1 MDIKFDTAEG
11 IFSVRVRALIINGN
25 KLLAMHDENAPYY
38 YLVGGKVEVGK
49 TAEDAVLREVREELE
64 IEAEIIRPV
73 FFAQNFYTDD
83 IDKRKYHE
91 VVLYYLLDVSK
102 TELLSRGDKFVI
114 HEGRHTLTFEWLNVD
129 GLEDKYLYPTFIKT
143 EVKNLPEQLK
153 FIVERE

>member
-11 IFSVRVRALIINGN
+11 IFSVRVRALVINGN
-25 KLLAMHDENAPYY
+25 KLLAMRDENAPYY
-38 YLVGGKVEVGK
+38 YLVGGKVEVDE
-49 TAEDAVLREVREELE
+49 TAEEAVLREVREELE

-83 IDKRKYHE
+83 FDKKKYHE
-91 VVLYYLLDVSK
+91 IVLYYLLDVSN

-114 HEGRHTLTFEWLNVD
+114 HEGKHTLSFEWLD
-129 GLEDKYLYPTFIKT
+129 IDDLKDKYFYPTFIKT
-143 EVKNLPEQLK
+143 EVKKLPEQLK

>member
-1 MDIKFDTAEG
+1 MDLKFNTDAG

-25 KLLAMHDENAPYY
+25 KLLAMHDEYAPYY
-38 YLVGGKVEVGK
+38 YLVGGKVEINE
-49 TAEDAVLREVREELE
+49 TAEEAVLREVREELE

-73 FFAQNFYTDD
+73 YFAENFYTDGSD
-83 IDKRKYHE
+83 GKKYHE
-91 VVLYYLLDVSK
+91 IALYYLLDISK
-102 TELLSRGDKFVI
+102 TGLLSRGDKFVI
-114 HEGRHTLTFEWLNVD
+114 QEGKHTLTFEWLDIN